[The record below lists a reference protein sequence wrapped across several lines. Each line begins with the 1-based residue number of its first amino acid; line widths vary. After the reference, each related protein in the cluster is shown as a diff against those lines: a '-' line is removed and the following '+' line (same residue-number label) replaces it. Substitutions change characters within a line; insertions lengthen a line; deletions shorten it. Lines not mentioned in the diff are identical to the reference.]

1 MTDRTRRLLLAA
13 ISTLGLAGV
22 AHANQPTAEERI
34 QQLEAKIAAL
44 EAKQASNSQDVAK
57 TIDAVLRDA
66 DRRSTLMQN
75 STSMGAGYDD
85 GFFIR
90 SGDNWVLRPGA
101 LFQFRYN
108 LWGGDDADGDSD
120 IENGFEVRHLQLSL
134 EGVAFSPDLT
144 YSIQWDTQTNGGNL
158 NLDHAWARWMFSD
171 DWGTR
176 IGQWKVPVSHEW
188 LVSEGR
194 LLAADRSLA
203 DTLLS
208 SGIVGRSQ
216 GVTVVYGAYDNDNP
230 LYFEAGL
237 HDGANEEDTNFVE
250 DDFDFG
256 LAARAEYKV
265 FGNWIAYNDFSAR
278 QNRDGL
284 LVIGAGGD
292 WSQSG
297 DGNLLSLA
305 IDGQWESQNGLGVY
319 GALLFQN
326 GDPGGGL
333 DDFTNFGLVLQA
345 GYMLN
350 PNWEIFGRYSGT
362 FLDED
367 VTVGGTTEDSFHE
380 VTFGFN
386 YFLGDNGSAGHR
398 AKFTVDFGFLPDGSP
413 ANLPDLGYIGAN
425 GETEWLVRGQFQLW
439 I

>member
-1 MTDRTRRLLLAA
+1 MTSRTRRLMLAA
-13 ISTLGLAGV
+13 ASTLCLSGMAY
-22 AHANQPTAEERI
+22 ANQPTAEERI
-34 QQLEAKIAAL
+34 QQLESKIAAL
-44 EAKQASNSQDVAK
+44 EAQQSSNSKDLAN

-66 DRRSTLMQN
+66 ERRSTLMQN

-101 LFQFRYN
+101 LMQFRHT
-108 LWGGDDADGDSD
+108 LWSGDDAGGDSD
-120 IENGFEVRHLQLSL
+120 TENGFEFRHLELSL

-144 YSIQWDTQTNGGNL
+144 YSIQWDTQSNGGNL

-188 LVSEGR
+188 LVSDGR

-203 DTLLS
+203 DTVFV
-208 SGIVGRSQ
+208 SGPIERSQ

-230 LYFEAGL
+230 LYVEAGL
-237 HDGANEEDTNFVE
+237 HDGAGESDTNFVD

-256 LAARAEYKV
+256 VAARVEYKF
-265 FGNWIAYNDFSAR
+265 FGNWISYSDFSAR

-284 LVIGAGGD
+284 LVVGAGGD

-297 DGNLLSLA
+297 DSDLVTGTVDA
-305 IDGQWESQNGLGVY
+305 QWESQNGLGAF
-319 GALLFQN
+319 GALLLQN
-326 GDPGGGL
+326 IEPGGGL
-333 DDFTNFGLVLQA
+333 DDAMNFGLVAQV
-345 GYMLN
+345 GYLLN
-350 PNWEIFGRYSGT
+350 PSWELFGRYDGV
-362 FLDED
+362 FLDD
-367 VTVGGTTEDSFHE
+367 DLVGGGEDTFHE
-380 VTFGFN
+380 LTFGFN

-398 AKFTVDFGFLPDGSP
+398 AKFTVDFSFLPDGSP
-413 ANLPDLGYIGAN
+413 ADIPALGYIGAN
-425 GETEWLVRGQFQLW
+425 GEDEWLLRGQFQLW

>member
-1 MTDRTRRLLLAA
+1 MFDRTRRLVLTAV
-13 ISTLGLAGV
+13 STLCLTGA
-22 AHANQPTAEERI
+22 AYAADPTAEQRI

-44 EAKQASNSQDVAK
+44 EARQTTNDAAVAS
-57 TIDAVLRDA
+57 TIDSILRDA

-101 LFQFRYN
+101 LFQFRHN
-108 LWGGDDADGDSD
+108 IWGGDDAGGDSD
-120 IENGFEVRHLQLSL
+120 VENGFEIRHMQLSL

-144 YSIQWDTQTNGGNL
+144 YSIEWDTMTNGGEMNL
-158 NLDHAWARWMFSD
+158 NHAWARWMFSD

-188 LVSEGR
+188 LVADGR

-203 DTLLS
+203 DTLFS
-208 SGIVGRSQ
+208 SGAVDRSQ

-230 LYFEAGL
+230 LYVEAGL
-237 HDGANEEDTNFVE
+237 HDGASEADTNFQ
-250 DDFDFG
+250 DDDADFG
-256 LAARAEYKV
+256 VAARAEYKV
-265 FGNWIAYNDFSAR
+265 FGNWLAYSDFSAR

-297 DGNLLSLA
+297 DSDLISAA
-305 IDGQWESQNGLGVY
+305 IDAQWESQNGLGVY

-326 GDPGGGL
+326 VEPGGGL
-333 DDFTNFGLVLQA
+333 DDFTNFGLVAQA

-350 PNWEIFGRYSGT
+350 PSWELFGRYSGS
-362 FLDED
+362 FFDED
-367 VTVGGTTEDSFHE
+367 LPGSGEDTFHELTVG
-380 VTFGFN
+380 VN
-386 YFLGDNGSAGHR
+386 YFLGDNGAAGHR

-413 ANLPDLGYIGAN
+413 ADLPDLGYIGAN
-425 GETEWLVRGQFQLW
+425 GEDEWLLRAQFQLW